1 MTIRPVTSATLVSN
15 LNQLNF
21 EGKKKRNSN
30 ASQPMNQFSHKL
42 AVPLAATVLAMS
54 PMAKSSANSNLY
66 DVNSE
71 KIEVVAQKNNLIN
84 EGNVIKTKSFV
95 LNRKSAGGVPYTATY
110 DVNFVSNDNDDS
122 SFESI
127 QILYKERNGVS
138 SKGRLYT
145 VNKFNTYKFGI
156 VSEDGSESNNF
167 SLDEIEAYDTRMGKN
182 TYGNKT
188 YITDKPICDYIKSQI
203 KLNGNNSDV
212 KPNVIA
218 RKIRPSFDL
227 NLQNVAPKNKIK
239 DAAPIVRNNY
249 KRVGSDDIEGANGQY
264 KLTYYSMPNSD
275 EVDLITLKKDGFP
288 ELAVGK
294 NIIATGVFNSG
305 DSSPVKLE
313 YGVTELYDNNM
324 KKYYISD
331 KDLSIFLVNAYNNP
345 VTSAMVFNCESV
357 EREYICHSGVVMPL
371 DGEDEYENF
380 E

>member
-30 ASQPMNQFSHKL
+30 ASQPMNQLSHKL

-156 VSEDGSESNNF
+156 VS
-167 SLDEIEAYDTRMGKN
+167 
-182 TYGNKT
+182 
-188 YITDKPICDYIKSQI
+188 
-203 KLNGNNSDV
+203 
-212 KPNVIA
+212 
-218 RKIRPSFDL
+218 
-227 NLQNVAPKNKIK
+227 
-239 DAAPIVRNNY
+239 
-249 KRVGSDDIEGANGQY
+249 
-264 KLTYYSMPNSD
+264 
-275 EVDLITLKKDGFP
+275 
-288 ELAVGK
+288 
-294 NIIATGVFNSG
+294 
-305 DSSPVKLE
+305 
-313 YGVTELYDNNM
+313 
-324 KKYYISD
+324 
-331 KDLSIFLVNAYNNP
+331 
-345 VTSAMVFNCESV
+345 
-357 EREYICHSGVVMPL
+357 
-371 DGEDEYENF
+371 
-380 E
+380 

>member
-21 EGKKKRNSN
+21 EGRKKKNSSV
-30 ASQPMNQFSHKL
+30 SQPISNVSYKL

-71 KIEVVAQKNNLIN
+71 KIEVLAPENNLIN
-84 EGNVIKTKSFV
+84 EGNIIRTKSFV
-95 LNRKSAGGVPYTATY
+95 LNRKSAGGVPYTASY

-122 SFESI
+122 NFESI
-127 QILYKERNGVS
+127 QILYKEGNGGS

-167 SLDEIEAYDTRMGKN
+167 ALDEIEAYDTRLGKN

-188 YITDKPICDYIKSQI
+188 YITDKPICDYI
-203 KLNGNNSDV
+203 NGNNSDV
-212 KPNVIA
+212 TQNVVV
-218 RKIRPSFDL
+218 RKIRPSSDL

-239 DAAPIVRNNY
+239 DAVSIVRNNY

-264 KLTYYSMPNSD
+264 KLIYYSMPNSN
-275 EVDLITLKKDGFP
+275 EVDLITLKKDGSP

-294 NIIATGVFNSG
+294 NIIATGIFNSG

-345 VTSAMVFNCESV
+345 VTSGMVFNCEAV

-371 DGEDEYENF
+371 DGEDEYEDF

>member
-21 EGKKKRNSN
+21 EGRKKKNSSV
-30 ASQPMNQFSHKL
+30 SQPISNVSYKL

-71 KIEVVAQKNNLIN
+71 KIEVLAPENNLIN
-84 EGNVIKTKSFV
+84 EGNIIRTKSFV
-95 LNRKSAGGVPYTATY
+95 LNRKSAGGVPYTASY

-122 SFESI
+122 NFESI
-127 QILYKERNGVS
+127 QILYKEGNGGS

-167 SLDEIEAYDTRMGKN
+167 ALDEIEAYDTRLGKN

-212 KPNVIA
+212 TQNVVV
-218 RKIRPSFDL
+218 RKIRPSSDL

-239 DAAPIVRNNY
+239 DAVSIVRNNY

-264 KLTYYSMPNSD
+264 KLIYYSMPNSN
-275 EVDLITLKKDGFP
+275 EVDLITLKKTD
-288 ELAVGK
+288 LR
-294 NIIATGVFNSG
+294 NWLS
-305 DSSPVKLE
+305 VKIL
-313 YGVTELYDNNM
+313 
-324 KKYYISD
+324 
-331 KDLSIFLVNAYNNP
+331 
-345 VTSAMVFNCESV
+345 
-357 EREYICHSGVVMPL
+357 
-371 DGEDEYENF
+371 
-380 E
+380 